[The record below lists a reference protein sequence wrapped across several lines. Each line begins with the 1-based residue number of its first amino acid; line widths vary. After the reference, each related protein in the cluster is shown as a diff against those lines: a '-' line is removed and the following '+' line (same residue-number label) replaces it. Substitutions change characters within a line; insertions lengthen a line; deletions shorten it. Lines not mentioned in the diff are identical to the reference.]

1 VAGLGAKRIKGM
13 SWAYSPDLLE
23 REAAAHLPGFAL
35 SLREPIA
42 AYQRIAGGNRMILAV
57 EPV

>member
-1 VAGLGAKRIKGM
+1 M

-23 REAAAHLPGFAL
+23 REAATHLPGFAL